1 VWASGSGGTWLHT
14 SDAGATWQSGTVEG
28 ARDLDFRGVVAIDE
42 GSAWLM
48 SSGPGDKSR
57 VYKISSSGLH
67 WRLMFSNPD
76 ADGFFDAI
84 RFWDSRHGIIVGDP
98 VGGQFTVFTTEDGG
112 ENWIRQRT
120 VPALAKEGAFAASNS
135 CLAIRQPAE
144 AWIGTGGPTA
154 ARVLH
159 SSDGGKTWT
168 ATATPLR
175 HDGTGAGIFS
185 LAFTD
190 LEHGVA
196 VGGDYTK
203 DKESLGNFGATTDGG
218 RSWTAP
224 QTSGLSGYR
233 SSIVYVKD
241 GNLWL
246 ATGTSGSDISQDGGK
261 TWTLFDTGS
270 YNALDGISPDAVWA
284 VGSKGHVAKFTGFSA
299 VPK

>member
-1 VWASGSGGTWLHT
+1 MKLLLIAAFTASAFAQTWMAQTSGTTASLRGVSVLNAKVVWASGSGGTWLHT

-154 ARVLH
+154 CFIQVMAEKRGRLRRRR
-159 SSDGGKTWT
+159 SGTTEPGRGSFRWRLLIWNTALLWAAITPKTRNRW
-168 ATATPLR
+168 AILAQLR
-175 HDGTGAGIFS
+175 MAVGAGRPRKP
-185 LAFTD
+185 
-190 LEHGVA
+190 
-196 VGGDYTK
+196 VG
-203 DKESLGNFGATTDGG
+203 
-218 RSWTAP
+218 
-224 QTSGLSGYR
+224 
-233 SSIVYVKD
+233 
-241 GNLWL
+241 
-246 ATGTSGSDISQDGGK
+246 
-261 TWTLFDTGS
+261 
-270 YNALDGISPDAVWA
+270 
-284 VGSKGHVAKFTGFSA
+284 
-299 VPK
+299 